1 MFLHSYSV
9 SSSLISG
16 IKCVKLWRVLQ
27 GVTVYTVCNSFTSP
41 PMKTLQNGGGRGRL
55 VLEW

>member
-16 IKCVKLWRVLQ
+16 SKGVKLWRVLQ
-27 GVTVYTVCNSFTSP
+27 GVTVYTVCNSFTSLL
-41 PMKTLQNGGGRGRL
+41 MKTLQNGGGGC
-55 VLEW
+55 